1 MSRSLPDRPANT
13 AVLMREAFAVLNNVV
28 LQRLAGQG
36 HEVVRTAHGAVFQF
50 LDDDGTT
57 VSVLA
62 ERAGV
67 SKQAMADLVL
77 HLESHGYVTRNP
89 DPTDGRAKLVLLTDL
104 GNEVMKIAGA
114 AVPEIETKLANLV
127 GERRLKQLREDL
139 QVIIDEH
146 WS

>member
-1 MSRSLPDRPANT
+1 
-13 AVLMREAFAVLNNVV
+13 MREAFAVLNNVV
-28 LQRLAGQG
+28 LQRLASQG
-36 HEVVRTAHGAVFQF
+36 HEAVRTAHGAVFQF
-50 LDDDGTT
+50 LDEGGTT

-104 GNEVMKIAGA
+104 GSDVMKIAQA
-114 AVPEIETKLANLV
+114 AVPEIEKKLANLI

-139 QVIIDEH
+139 QIVIDEN
-146 WS
+146 W

>member
-1 MSRSLPDRPANT
+1 VSRSLPDRPANT